1 MKRVAV
7 IVAMAVVWG
16 GSAVAQQAAAPVQLG
31 LDLGFVN
38 TAGNTDVT
46 TFNFGQRFSWS
57 RGLWGFAQAIKA
69 IYGETDGQP
78 TAEAYDASLR
88 ADYRLTPRLS
98 VFALGT
104 YQRNPFAGI
113 ASRWGQGG
121 GIAWHAVRA
130 ARDSLT
136 VESSVAA
143 NQERSITAAS
153 NTFASLRGALAYKH
167 VFGTSAFVTQALEW
181 ITDLASTDDQ
191 RLNSET
197 ALTAPLSRQVALKAA
212 YVIRYDRQPEPG
224 FETTDRIF
232 TTGVQI
238 VF

>member
-1 MKRVAV
+1 MKR
-7 IVAMAVVWG
+7 IVLVMTTAVWG
-16 GSAVAQQAAAPVQLG
+16 ATAAAQQPAAAPVQLA

-38 TAGNTDVT
+38 AAGNTEVT
-46 TFNFGQRFSWS
+46 TFNFGQRFTWS
-57 RGLWGFAQAIKA
+57 RGVWAFAQAIKA
-69 IYGETDGQP
+69 IYGETEGEP

-88 ADYRLTPRLS
+88 ADYRLSPRLS

-104 YQRNPFAGI
+104 YQRDPFAGI

-121 GIAWHAVRA
+121 GLAFQALRA

-136 VESSVAA
+136 VEGSLAA
-143 NQERSITAAS
+143 NQERTIAALS
-153 NTFASLRGALAYKH
+153 NTFVSFRGALAYKH
-167 VFGTSAFVTQALEW
+167 VFGTTAFLTQALEW
-181 ITDLASTDDQ
+181 ITDLEATDDQ

-212 YVIRYDRQPEPG
+212 YVIRYDRRPEPG